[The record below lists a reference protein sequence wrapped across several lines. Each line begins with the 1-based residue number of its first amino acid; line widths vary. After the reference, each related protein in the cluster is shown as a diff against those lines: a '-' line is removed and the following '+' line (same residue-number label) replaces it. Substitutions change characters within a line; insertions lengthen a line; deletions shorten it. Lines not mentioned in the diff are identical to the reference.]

1 MMDRKFALLALF
13 LAASVAACN
22 EGNTGDSGADVVPAD
37 VVDENTADTREDSDE
52 TTITYPSQDDRFGE
66 APLFEAGDQRV
77 EDPFVGIRL
86 VHRETDTPRPLSYHV
101 VLIDPGAEG
110 VDFTLTVANGEHERE
125 TTRQTTRDFLTET
138 GAQLT
143 FNGHFFRPWPAVDP
157 YADLLGLGAADGDV
171 YSLFEGGY
179 NQAFVTTPEGTVH
192 IVEQAAGDE
201 SGFAVDAELDI
212 DDALGASERI
222 VRDGVNTASWGELHP
237 RTAIGVTQGGHAV
250 AIVVDGRQDRFSEGM
265 TTPEVADVLLEF
277 GVVDAINLDGGGSS
291 TLAVANPEPTLV
303 NRPVGYLL
311 PGTERENG
319 SNFAVFAQP
328 NR

>member
-22 EGNTGDSGADVVPAD
+22 SESTGDSDTHIDPAD
-37 VVDENTADTREDSDE
+37 VCDEGTADTHEDSDE
-52 TTITYPSQDDRFGE
+52 TTITYPSQDHRFGA
-66 APLFEAGDQRV
+66 APPFDMGEQRV
-77 EDPFVGIRL
+77 EDPFIGIRI

-110 VDFTLTVANGEHERE
+110 IDFTLTIANGEDERE
-125 TTRQTTRDFLTET
+125 TTRQTTRDFLHET
-138 GAQLT
+138 GAQLAI
-143 FNGHFFRPWPAVDP
+143 NGHFFRPWPAVDP
-157 YADLLGLGAADGDV
+157 YADLVGLGAADGDI

-179 NQAFVTTPEGTVH
+179 NQAFITTSEGTVH
-192 IVEQAAGDE
+192 IVEQAEDDE
-201 SGFAVDAELDI
+201 SGFAISPALDI
-212 DDALGASERI
+212 DDSIGASERI
-222 VRDGVNTASWGELHP
+222 LRDSVNTASWGELHP
-237 RTAIGVTQGGHAV
+237 RTAIGVTDEGHAV
-250 AIVVDGRQDRFSEGM
+250 AIVVDGRQDRVSEGM